1 MQEQVLSRNELFNL
15 RNILVFVIPSLLGIL
30 LFMTPVAYQDGLTIP
45 VAILAKSIKTALGD
59 NATLLITCLVALSAI
74 ISLITKIL
82 KPTLI
87 TRNPFLNALFNESW
101 FWLAMRFLGAV
112 FIILVF
118 LKTGSDILYS
128 DATGGLV
135 LNDLL
140 PTLLSVFIFAGLLLP
155 LLVNFGLLELLG
167 TLLTVIMKPLFKL
180 PGRSAIDCMTSWLGD
195 GTVGILLTNQQYE
208 NRHYTQREATV
219 IATTFSAVS
228 ISFSL
233 IVIAQVKLEHL
244 FLHFYLTVCLAGF
257 VAAVIVPRLPPLS
270 WKKDHYIDG
279 SEKNKNEAIVPEGH
293 TLISWGFEQ
302 ALHKA
307 NSITSFKKVFMDGFN
322 NVISLVFGL
331 LPVIMAVGTL
341 ALVVAEHT
349 PVFEWLGKPFLPYLE
364 LLQIPEAVAASKT
377 IVVGFADMFIPSILA
392 ASIEN
397 EMTRF
402 VIAAMSVTQLIY
414 LSEVGALLLAS
425 RIPVSLWELFIV
437 FLLRTLVTLPVIAG
451 VAHLIF

>member
-1 MQEQVLSRNELFNL
+1 
-15 RNILVFVIPSLLGIL
+15 
-30 LFMTPVAYQDGLTIP
+30 MTPVAYQDSLTIP
-45 VAILAKSIKTALGD
+45 VAILAKNIKTALGD
-59 NATLLITCLVALSAI
+59 NASLVLTCLVVLSAGL
-74 ISLITKIL
+74 SLITQTL
-82 KPTLI
+82 KPVLI
-87 TRNPFLNALFNESW
+87 TQHPFLNALFNESW
-101 FWLAMRFLGAV
+101 FWLTIRVLGAI
-112 FIILVF
+112 FILLTF
-118 LKTGSDILYS
+118 LKTGSDVVYS

-167 TLLTVIMKPLFKL
+167 TLLTVVMKPLFKL

-208 NRHYTQREATV
+208 NNHYTQREATV

-244 FLHFYLTVCLAGF
+244 FLQFYLTVCLAGF
-257 VAAVIVPRLPPLS
+257 VAAIIVPRLPPLS

-279 SEKNKNEAIVPEGH
+279 SEKSKNEAVVPEGY
-293 TLISWGFEQ
+293 TVISWGFEQ
-302 ALHKA
+302 ALQKA
-307 NSITSFKKVFMDGFN
+307 NSVTSFKKVFTDGLN

-377 IVVGFADMFIPSILA
+377 VVVGFADMFLPSILA

-397 EMTRF
+397 DMTRF
-402 VIAAMSVTQLIY
+402 VVAAMSVTQLIY

-425 RIPVSLWELFIV
+425 RIPVTIWELFVV

-451 VAHLIF
+451 VAHIIF